1 MKKKVS
7 LKDIAKKAGVST
19 ATVSY
24 VLSKR
29 ENSGISIEVS
39 EKIEKIAK
47 ELNYR
52 PNQIAKSL
60 QSGKT
65 YTIGLIV
72 ADISN
77 PFFANIARIT
87 EDEAKNHD
95 YTVIFGSS
103 DENPSKSG
111 GLIQLLMN
119 RQVDGFIISPAEGS
133 EQQIQILKK
142 QNIPFV
148 LIDRFFPK
156 IKTNYVAIDNHKAA
170 YEATYQLI
178 EMGNKE
184 IGMIAYSGELYHMK
198 ERIRGYKS
206 ALKNYGVKD
215 RQRWVKE
222 VNFSKIEE
230 EVHAAV
236 DELLLGAE
244 PVRAI
249 LFATNTLAIHGLKY
263 IKELGIK
270 VPDDV
275 SVIVFDESEAF
286 DFFYCPLTYIKQPL
300 AELGKKAVKI
310 LIDQISDPEQPLK
323 QLNLDA
329 KLIVRESCKVSSEQ
343 APKQKQRT

>member
-39 EKIEKIAK
+39 EKIEKIAE

-65 YTIGLIV
+65 FTIGLIV

-103 DENPSKSG
+103 DENPSKSQ

-142 QNIPFV
+142 QKIPFV

-170 YEATYQLI
+170 YEATSRLI
-178 EMGNKE
+178 ETGNKK
-184 IGMIAYSGELYHMK
+184 IGMIAYSSELYHMK

-206 ALKNYGVKD
+206 ALMDNRIKGKK
-215 RQRWVKE
+215 QWIKE
-222 VNFSKIEE
+222 VIFSKIKEE
-230 EVHAAV
+230 IHTAV
-236 DELLLGAE
+236 DGLLLGSE

-249 LFATNTLAIHGLKY
+249 LFATNTLAIHGLKH
-263 IKELGIK
+263 IKELDIK

-286 DFFYCPLTYIKQPL
+286 DFFYCPLTNIKQPL
-300 AELGKKAVKI
+300 AELGKEAVKI
-310 LIDQISDPEQPLK
+310 LIDQISQPEQPLK
-323 QLNLDA
+323 QVNLNA
-329 KLIVRESCKVSSEQ
+329 KLIVRESCQMSS
-343 APKQKQRT
+343 K